1 MDAPPIR
8 YRSGIDPGRSLSAK
22 ELPPMTS
29 PKARARLQKV
39 TDGRST
45 WARRHRQL
53 AAGFAA
59 DLGPEPSAI
68 DRALVDHAATVAL
81 EAEQMK
87 AAQLNDEAVD
97 IEQLVRLTNSLTRL
111 RIELGKRSAAK
122 ADRPPTVQEL
132 HDLVRRSK
140 ESDDE

>member
-1 MDAPPIR
+1 
-8 YRSGIDPGRSLSAK
+8 
-22 ELPPMTS
+22 MTS
-29 PKARARLQKV
+29 PKARTRLQKV
-39 TDGRST
+39 ADGRST

-111 RIELGKRSAAK
+111 RVELGKRAEAK
-122 ADRPPTVQEL
+122 AEAARPKTFEERMAARQRKIAERERN
-132 HDLVRRSK
+132 HDH
-140 ESDDE
+140 DDI

>member
-1 MDAPPIR
+1 
-8 YRSGIDPGRSLSAK
+8 
-22 ELPPMTS
+22 MTS
-29 PKARARLQKV
+29 PKARTRLQKV
-39 TDGRST
+39 ADGRST

-59 DLGPEPSAI
+59 DLGSNLPAI
-68 DRALVDHAATVAL
+68 DQALVDHAATVAL

-87 AAQLNDEAVD
+87 AAQLNDEAID
-97 IEQLVRLTNSLTRL
+97 LEQLVRLTNSLTRL
-111 RIELGKRSAAK
+111 RVELGKRAEAK
-122 ADRPPTVQEL
+122 VERPPTVQEL